1 MSIQYS
7 VAKTWDQEKEELKL
21 EFERITNKYSM
32 FEGGEQSGVSE
43 KLQLRFAKT
52 KKELHKIIAAL

>member
-1 MSIQYS
+1 MLVQHGP
-7 VAKTWDQEKEELKL
+7 AKTWDKEKEDLKL
-21 EFERITNKYSM
+21 EFERITNKYCM
-32 FEGGEQSGVSE
+32 FEVGEHRGVSE